1 MGDLSNEHVITKE
14 GEVVGDGVLVC
25 EEELGVIVKASSL
38 GKHYSSELRL
48 CPMVGTWSSPT
59 IGTRSSSSINVLK
72 ASNEFGLW
80 VVFLLPTGLGCV

>member
-38 GKHYSSELRL
+38 GKHYSSEL
-48 CPMVGTWSSPT
+48 
-59 IGTRSSSSINVLK
+59 
-72 ASNEFGLW
+72 
-80 VVFLLPTGLGCV
+80 